1 MKNFAT
7 IAVFLRPIIR
17 QNSVSEKKKKEI
29 PFLCCNILYVGGI
42 YITCQLWAGRNKV
55 FMTIREKL
63 EKREHD
69 ILSPYA
75 AFSDRSMGRDRFE
88 EQCDIRPVYQRDR
101 DRILHSKSFRRLKG
115 KTQVFLAPEGD
126 HYRTRM
132 THTLEVSQNART
144 VAKALRLN
152 EDLTEAIA
160 LGHDL
165 GHTPFGHAGERV
177 LNRICPGGFRHQEQ
191 SVRVVELL
199 EKDGKGLNL
208 TKEVRDG
215 ILNHSTAGHPSTL
228 EGKIVRICDKIAYV
242 NSDIDDAIR
251 GRVICEED
259 IPKEYKEILGF
270 TLRERLNTLIHDMIS
285 NSMDVDD
292 IILSQTMDEALKG
305 LRGFMFE
312 NVYVNSV
319 AKSEEGKA
327 EYMIGQLY
335 DYYIDHVEE
344 LPSEYVDMIQDKG
357 ASVERTVCDFI
368 AGMTDRYAVMKY
380 EGLTIPRTWSV
391 L

>member
-1 MKNFAT
+1 
-7 IAVFLRPIIR
+7 
-17 QNSVSEKKKKEI
+17 
-29 PFLCCNILYVGGI
+29 
-42 YITCQLWAGRNKV
+42 
-55 FMTIREKL
+55 MTIREQL
-63 EKREHD
+63 EIREHA
-69 ILSPYA
+69 ILSSYA
-75 AFSDRSMGRDRFE
+75 AFSDESQGRDRFE
-88 EQCDIRPVYQRDR
+88 EACDLRPVYQRDR

-177 LNRICPGGFRHQEQ
+177 LNKIYEKGFHHQEQ
-191 SVRVVELL
+191 SVRVVERL
-199 EKDGKGLNL
+199 EKNGKGLNL

-215 ILNHSTAGHPSTL
+215 ILNHSTAGNPSTL

-242 NSDIDDAIR
+242 NSDIDDAVR
-251 GRVICEED
+251 GKVIKEED
-259 IPKEYKEILGF
+259 IPQKYRNILGF
-270 TLRERLNTLIHDMIS
+270 TLRERLNTLIHDMIK
-285 NSMDVDD
+285 NSMDRDD
-292 IILSQTMDEALKG
+292 IILSEEMNQALQG
-305 LRGFMFE
+305 VRRFMFE

-319 AKSEEGKA
+319 AKAEEGKA
-327 EYMIGQLY
+327 EYMIGHLY
-335 DYYIDHVEE
+335 EYYVQREEE
-344 LPSEYVDMIQDKG
+344 LPQEFQDMIHSG
-357 ASVERTVCDFI
+357 ESTVERAVCDFI

-380 EGLTIPRTWSV
+380 ESLTIPRTWSV
-391 L
+391 I